1 MCKLGL
7 LTYIEY
13 IVPWLLMPW
22 RLTAPG
28 HQQPWYSI
36 FVLVFGH
43 FRFSEFRL
51 YWWIRVLDSV
61 KCPSFLTN
69 YKAFSA
75 TKTPWVEL
83 CFGSVGEKIGIKIL
97 NIGAG
102 TREMV
107 SAGPDKT
114 LEPFKTAFC
123 AWLWPGRH
131 YLTSCCGAGRGSAC
145 HWSRDVLQGL

>member
-28 HQQPWYSI
+28 HHQPWYSI

-97 NIGAG
+97 NSQWLFAVRFMI
-102 TREMV
+102 
-107 SAGPDKT
+107 
-114 LEPFKTAFC
+114 LHFC
-123 AWLWPGRH
+123 VVRKHKISVICYPLNVDPAWPVTVCSTVYDSSFL
-131 YLTSCCGAGRGSAC
+131 CC
-145 HWSRDVLQGL
+145 